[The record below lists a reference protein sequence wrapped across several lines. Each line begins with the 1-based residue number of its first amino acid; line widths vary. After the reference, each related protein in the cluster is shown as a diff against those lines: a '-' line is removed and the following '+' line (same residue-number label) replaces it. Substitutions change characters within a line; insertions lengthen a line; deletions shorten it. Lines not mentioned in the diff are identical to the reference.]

1 MQRPKLFNF
10 LIMKR
15 HLAILVTLPL
25 VLAYWA
31 VLNGAEVKPGA
42 KKVKTETTALASKGE
57 AAKPELQEVL
67 AAAAIPLSS
76 LGNQKLV
83 AMGFVDVTA
92 VPFNADSTGK
102 TDSTI
107 AIQKAI
113 FAARE
118 HQMVLF
124 FPVGVYRVSDTLRC
138 PHGNCDPEDTRKF
151 RSKDPRNWPCVLM
164 GSRAG
169 KDRPKILLAP
179 KSPGYGNPAKPKYV
193 IQFWSWAHDSK
204 EANGIFQDNIN
215 MNQMLVGIDVAIG
228 EGNPGAVGVRCRGA
242 QGTSV
247 QDCTIDATHGYSG
260 LEGGAGSGGGHFN
273 VTILGGQIGADL
285 SEAQP
290 APTIA
295 GFTLLGQTKHAILYN
310 GRQTLT
316 AVGCRIEFS
325 GSGAAVVVGGE
336 RPSMP
341 NGQVSM
347 VDCSLAFSASGANAV
362 FSGTSS
368 LYLNHVFVKG
378 ARRLADWGGGQIVE
392 LEGDGWICVREYA
405 HGRGPSP
412 VSNSGLGPFTF
423 TSPVYVDGKRLTMDL
438 IEKTSG
444 NPPPD
449 LLTQHIWD
457 KSFPSW
463 EQGGAGNVKSPPY
476 NATGDGKTDDFA
488 AIQRAIDEHETVF
501 LPKGHYKVSHTLR
514 LKPATRLIGLHPS
527 FAIIEA
533 TGGGDFDNLN
543 NPRPVVATANDS
555 EAHTVLAF
563 ASIST
568 GRNIAGAY
576 ALDWRA
582 GRWSIFRSA
591 NVEYPRWRNQGSTLN
606 VPLVLVAGNGGGRWY
621 NFFQESWL
629 VQGPNYRHLLVKETH
644 EPLAIYQCNPEH
656 ARSDANMEI
665 HGARYVSLYGV
676 KSEGNQ
682 PIISVRDSDHI
693 RIFGYGGNA
702 AARLG
707 TALFTFENTP
717 NFLVANLID
726 SPRFSGGAEDH
737 FAGMG
742 VDPQR
747 WHMLRE
753 KKSDNSAF
761 EVKPL
766 ERPVLVKQGMPCVP

>member
-1 MQRPKLFNF
+1 
-10 LIMKR
+10 MKH

-25 VLAYWA
+25 VLAHWA
-31 VLNGAEVKPGA
+31 VLNGAEVKSGA
-42 KKVKTETTALASKGE
+42 KKVKIETAMPANKGE

-67 AAAAIPLSS
+67 AATAIPLSS
-76 LGNQKLV
+76 LGNQKLA

-92 VPFNADSTGK
+92 APFNADATGK
-102 TDSTI
+102 TDATA

-138 PHGNCDPEDTRKF
+138 PHGNCDPADTKKF
-151 RSKDPRNWPCVLM
+151 RSKDSRNWPCVLM

-169 KDRPKILLAP
+169 KDRPRILLAP
-179 KSPGYGNPAKPKYV
+179 KSPGYGNPARPKYV

-215 MNQMLVGIDVAIG
+215 MNQMLIGIDVAIG

-285 SEAQP
+285 SESQP

-295 GFTLLGQTKHAILYN
+295 GFTLRGQTKHAILYN

-316 AVGCRIEFS
+316 AVGCRIEYP
-325 GSGAAVVVGGE
+325 GSGAAVMVGGE

-347 VDCSLAFSASGANAV
+347 IDCSLALNASGANAV

-368 LYLNHVFVKG
+368 LYLNNVFVKC

-392 LEGDGWICVREYA
+392 LEGDGWTCVREYA
-405 HGRGPSP
+405 HGRGASP
-412 VSNSGLGPFTF
+412 YSNSGLGPFTF
-423 TSPVYVDGKRLTMDL
+423 TSPVYVDGNRLPKDL
-438 IEKTSG
+438 IEKAPG

-449 LLTQHIWD
+449 LLTQHIWGND
-457 KSFPSW
+457 FPSW
-463 EQGGAGNVKSPPY
+463 EQGGAVNVKNPPY
-476 NATGDGKTDDFA
+476 NATGDGKTDDFTT
-488 AIQRAIDEHETVF
+488 IQRAIDEHETVF
-501 LPKGHYKVSHTLR
+501 LPKGHYKVSHTLH

-527 FAIIEA
+527 FATIEA
-533 TGGGDFDNLN
+533 TGGGDFENAI
-543 NPRPVVATANDS
+543 NPRPVVATADDS

-568 GRNIAGAY
+568 GRTIAGAY

-582 GRWSIFRSA
+582 GRRSIFRSA
-591 NVEYPRWRNQGSTLN
+591 NIEYPRWRNQGSTLN

-629 VQGPNYRHLLVKETH
+629 AQGPNYRHLLVKGTH

-656 ARSDANMEI
+656 ARSDANMEVC
-665 HGARYVSLYGV
+665 GARYVSLYGV

-682 PIISVRDSDHI
+682 PVISVRDSDHI

-702 AARLG
+702 AARAG

-737 FAGMG
+737 FSGMG

-747 WHMLRE
+747 WQMLRE
-753 KKSDNSAF
+753 KKRDSSVF
-761 EVKPL
+761 ETKPL
-766 ERPVLVKQGMPCVP
+766 ERPVLVKQGMPRVP